1 MKRSRRTVVVF
12 SSLMGVLCLTS
23 ILLMTLAPA
32 PLTPDQASN
41 LFATDSGSQLDTIFD
56 TKVSPK
62 PGVWRYIYIHHS
74 RTPAGNALTLGHN
87 TGGLSDHFLIG
98 NGSGCIDGEIQL
110 SQRWNLQ
117 SPAAPPPGAKGID
130 PACISICL
138 VGDFDH
144 AVPTATQMRRLN
156 QLVSTLQA
164 RFRIPA
170 EQVTWVDQT
179 NTPAAI
185 GRYFPADAFRSQL
198 MP

>member
-41 LFATDSGSQLDTIFD
+41 LFAADSSNQLDVIFD
-56 TKVSPK
+56 TKVPAK
-62 PGVWRYIYIHHS
+62 PGVWRYIYIHQS
-74 RTPAGNALTLGHN
+74 RTPDGNAVTLGRN

-98 NGSGCIDGEIQL
+98 NGSGSIDGEIQM

-117 SPAAPPPGAKGID
+117 SPAAPPQGARGID
-130 PACISICL
+130 PSCISICL

-170 EQVTWVDQT
+170 EQVTWMDHP
-179 NTPAAI
+179 NTPASV

-198 MP
+198 LP